1 MSFSDIDYDLFNT
14 ILECCKKNA
23 DIKYAD
29 RQRHN
34 IVGRSVFGTQ
44 TNLESIFKLF
54 LKKIQRKLRYMIIQ
68 NEDSIESLLT
78 AFSICFYQLSER
90 MPT

>member
-14 ILECCKKNA
+14 VLECCRKNA

-44 TNLESIFKLF
+44 NQSGINFQII
-54 LKKIQRKLRYMIIQ
+54 LKDK
-68 NEDSIESLLT
+68 
-78 AFSICFYQLSER
+78 
-90 MPT
+90 